1 MGLNLINIFSV
12 QLFAEISIVVND
24 VITSFLDEQF
34 QKLSPLEINIIY
46 WIALRRNSASLIQLR
61 RDTIK
66 GVTVVSPADLFN
78 TLDSLIEKHSLV
90 DKNKNE
96 EDEPDVHTLDLVIL
110 KYITNLFVEQSFYEI
125 LQIIENQR
133 IKGYELF
140 LTHSFITEN
149 PENEE
154 LTQEQIKRIIKPIH
168 NKLLIQLQSQQRVE
182 EELSKISSLLEDRGF
197 SQEYA
202 HQNILYL
209 ISDRQQLHGA
219 IATS

>member
-1 MGLNLINIFSV
+1 M
-12 QLFAEISIVVND
+12 
-24 VITSFLDEQF
+24 
-34 QKLSPLEINIIY
+34 
-46 WIALRRNSASLIQLR
+46 
-61 RDTIK
+61 
-66 GVTVVSPADLFN
+66 VSPADLFN